1 MQDNELCDR
10 LFNFSV
16 EVLRFLKTIRSTQ
29 ENNILKF
36 QLAKSATSCGANYEE
51 SQGASSTADFSN
63 KVRISL
69 KEIRETNYWLRIID
83 KIEIADAGKTKILL
97 NESSEIKKILG
108 AICSKVRKK

>member
-16 EVLRFLKTIRSTQ
+16 EVLRFLKTIKNTQ

-83 KIEIADAGKTKILL
+83 KIEIADPGKTKILL

-108 AICSKVRKK
+108 AICSKVRRK